1 MGGGKKKKKKFSNSF
16 HNPIFTLGRQ
26 MDIKLR
32 ATILT
37 RLALPWSVTYTHKKA
52 YNFEVLEDIVHSIE
66 KAELVQQITRC
77 AEQRKQAR
85 FESLT

>member
-1 MGGGKKKKKKFSNSF
+1 MGGGKKKKRFSNSF

-52 YNFEVLEDIVHSIE
+52 YNFEILEDIVHSIE